1 MLPCVPDERPVPQE
15 VLQGEVVH
23 VGPRGR
29 TLPGDLQPPGVEP
42 DGSGGHPFRRVW
54 FDCGV
59 GEKMTSRFLQVH
71 LKRFHSWIFFLCF
84 DVFSADEDDPWTN
97 KVSAKLPLVFMNV
110 KVTVVLG
117 TSINQRSHG
126 I

>member
-59 GEKMTSRFLQVH
+59 GEKNDIEVFTGSFETFSFLD
-71 LKRFHSWIFFLCF
+71 FFFCVSTCSLQTRTILGPTR
-84 DVFSADEDDPWTN
+84 SAQNSPWC
-97 KVSAKLPLVFMNV
+97 S
-110 KVTVVLG
+110 
-117 TSINQRSHG
+117 
-126 I
+126 

>member
-59 GEKMTSRFLQVH
+59 GEKNDIEVFTGSFETFSFLDFFSVFRRVLCRRGRSLDQQGQRKTPPGVH
-71 LKRFHSWIFFLCF
+71 EC
-84 DVFSADEDDPWTN
+84 
-97 KVSAKLPLVFMNV
+97 
-110 KVTVVLG
+110 
-117 TSINQRSHG
+117 
-126 I
+126 